1 MPRRVAQWLPA
12 ARAAEMVTD
21 VSALLLLAIC
31 DRESGGG
38 EYLQPRGPTG
48 KGDGGHGH
56 GLMQLDDRFH
66 FKSFVAALGPDG
78 KPLWQDPAFAFL
90 GAARF
95 LRMTMVHFDGFDVEP
110 LLPAIAAYNAS
121 EKRVRDA
128 LAGVTRPAKREDF
141 IRALDAVTTGPKP
154 GAPGNY
160 VSDVLERRNTY
171 VLTT

>member
-1 MPRRVAQWLPA
+1 MPQRVAQWLPA

-21 VSALLLLAIC
+21 VNALLLLAIC

-38 EYLQPRGPTG
+38 EFLQPRGPIG

-56 GLMQLDDRFH
+56 GLMQIDGRYHSTFLI
-66 FKSFVAALGPDG
+66 ALGPSG
-78 KPLWQDPAFAFL
+78 KPLWQDAAFSFL
-90 GAARF
+90 FAAELIRWN
-95 LRMTMVHFDGFDVEP
+95 RIQFDGFDVDP

-121 EKRVRDA
+121 YRRVRDA
-128 LAGVTRPAKREDF
+128 LASVTRPATREDF
-141 IRALDAVTTGPKP
+141 IRALDAVTTGPKS

-160 VSDVLERRNTY
+160 VSDVLAKRASY